1 VKHCSKE
8 SDMTTVALNLDLPPQ
23 EYQRLV
29 EAARA
34 RQRPVAEVV
43 QTALS
48 EWLASEERLQ
58 QARAAMREFGQGLGT
73 GPATNDVARRHDDYL
88 YSRNQA

>member
-1 VKHCSKE
+1 
-8 SDMTTVALNLDLPPQ
+8 MTTVALNLDLPPQ

-29 EAARA
+29 DAARA

-48 EWLASEERLQ
+48 EWLAGEERLQ
-58 QARAAMREFGQGLGT
+58 QARAVMREFGQGLGT
-73 GPATNDVARRHDDYL
+73 GSVARDVARRHDDYL
-88 YSRNQA
+88 YSRD

>member
-1 VKHCSKE
+1 
-8 SDMTTVALNLDLPPQ
+8 MTTVALNLDLPPQ

-29 EAARA
+29 DAARA

-43 QTALS
+43 QAALS

-58 QARAAMREFGQGLGT
+58 QARAVMREFGQGLGGSAT
-73 GPATNDVARRHDDYL
+73 GDIARRHDDYL
-88 YSRNQA
+88 YSRG